1 MKKYLILFFLL
12 LSFIFPKDIS
22 PIISIRYDKMDE
34 DEAIVVTDAI
44 GLKFDLGK
52 SRSTGFD
59 TDGTDHRIY
68 LGWSFGKIGLGHDG
82 TNAEYTVG
90 GSYEMVDNI
99 GIDIDYVMGDNS
111 DNLRLALN
119 ITF

>member
-1 MKKYLILFFLL
+1 MKKNMLLSLL
-12 LSFIFPKDIS
+12 LVSYIFPKDIS
-22 PIISIRYDKMDE
+22 PIISIRYDNL
-34 DEAIVVTDAI
+34 DEAIAVTDAI

-52 SRSTGFD
+52 SRYTGFD